1 LAYDDADAEMLREK
15 NTILSLKSSA
25 ESAAEQGANFAKYVI
40 ARRTG
45 LSKTP
50 TLPIVW
56 VAQAK
61 P

>member
-1 LAYDDADAEMLREK
+1 MLAAYADLLGEK
-15 NTILSLKSSA
+15 NTVRSLKSSA
-25 ESAAEQGANFAKYVI
+25 ESAEQGANFAKYVI

>member
-1 LAYDDADAEMLREK
+1 MLAAYADLLGEK
-15 NTILSLKSSA
+15 NTVRLLKSSA